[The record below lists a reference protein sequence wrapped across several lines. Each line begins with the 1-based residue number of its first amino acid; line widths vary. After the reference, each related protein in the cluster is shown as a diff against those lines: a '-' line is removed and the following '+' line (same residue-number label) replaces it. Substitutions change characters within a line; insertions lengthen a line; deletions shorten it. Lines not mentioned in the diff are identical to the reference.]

1 MLKEYINQLNKLPQK
16 IFAECVEIDA
26 KKLSIGIICAKSEI
40 SLAHKDL
47 DNVCKKVEQGV
58 LQQGATCKT
67 MYVSSIDD
75 TLLRDTATAK
85 YSLPS
90 RDITAHQVELLCATE
105 CFDGIVFVA
114 SQPNTICGMLLGAIR
129 MNIPCSFVSQGTMS
143 PIVFDGKEYGYNH
156 YAEQIALLKLGK
168 TPYASLQEIEENLP
182 FAFGTDC
189 DSYSDNSFSCL
200 LEVVGLA
207 KRDNSTTQAN
217 TIARDKIAV
226 ATGELAVA
234 LTQNKC
240 TPRRIITPS
249 MLENLVRID
258 LACGGSTTTLMNL
271 IAISKELSY
280 KNITLKTIGDIAKS
294 TPLLLTKENNNV
306 CLMKQFAN
314 AGGIL
319 AVAKSLADAELINTK
334 LELADGNTLAS
345 VLEQVT
351 ISNNSVVHS
360 VDNAVMQQSSLQVVY
375 GNVAEGGAFVRYG
388 ESKTFSGIAKVY
400 SNEEMAVEAILHRE
414 IAKGDVVVIH
424 NEGPTS
430 CPGMREITLPFALL
444 KGYRLDKDV
453 AVVTDG
459 RINDGYTGFAVGHVT
474 PETNFQTV
482 FTVLQDGDA
491 IEINVAKG
499 KITCDIKAKEVQ
511 QRLRQ
516 IDAQIGNY
524 ANPFLK
530 NWAKNCDTASNGCV
544 AVDKK

>member
-1 MLKEYINQLNKLPQK
+1 MLKEYIEQLNKLPQK
-16 IFAECVEIDA
+16 IFAESVQIDA
-26 KKLSIGIICAKSEI
+26 KKLTIGIICAQSETA
-40 SLAHKDL
+40 LAHQSL
-47 DNVCKKVEQGV
+47 QNICHKVEQGI
-58 LQQGATCKT
+58 LQQGAICKT

-75 TLLRDTATAK
+75 TLLRDTTTAK

-90 RDITAHQVELLCATE
+90 RDLTAHQVEMLCATE

-114 SQPNTICGMLLGAIR
+114 SQPNTLCGMLLGAIR
-129 MNIPCSFVSQGTMS
+129 VNIPCTFVSQGTMS

-168 TPYASLQEIEENLP
+168 TPYASLQEIEDNLP

-189 DSYSDNSFSCL
+189 DSYSDNSFNCL
-200 LEVVGLA
+200 LEVIGLA
-207 KRDNSTTQAN
+207 KRGNGTTQAN
-217 TIARDKIAV
+217 TIARNTIAT
-226 ATGELAVA
+226 ATGELAVTLA
-234 LTQNKC
+234 QNKC
-240 TPRRIITPS
+240 TPRRVITAS
-249 MLENLVRID
+249 VLENLVKID
-258 LACGGSTTTLMNL
+258 LACGGSTTTLINL
-271 IAISKELSY
+271 IAVAKELSY
-280 KNITLKTIGDIAKS
+280 KSITLKTIGDNAKKI
-294 TPLLLTKENNNV
+294 PLLLTKENDNV

-319 AVAKSLADAELINTK
+319 AVAKSLANAELIKTK
-334 LELADGNTLAS
+334 VELADGSTLAS
-345 VLEQVT
+345 LLDQVALT
-351 ISNNSVVHS
+351 NTNVVHS
-360 VDNAVMQQSSLQVVY
+360 VENAVMPQTSLQVVY
-375 GNVAEGGAFVRYG
+375 GNVAEGGAFVRYA
-388 ESKTFSGIAKVY
+388 EDKTFSGVAKVY
-400 SNEEMAVEAILHRE
+400 ANEEMAVEAILHRE
-414 IAKGDVVVIH
+414 IAKGDVLIIH

-444 KGYRLDKDV
+444 KGYGLEKDV

-459 RINDGYTGFAVGHVT
+459 RICDGYNGFAVGHVT
-474 PETNFQTV
+474 PETNYQTV

-499 KITCDIKAKEVQ
+499 KITCDIKSREVQ

-516 IDAQIGNY
+516 IDTQIGNY

>member
-16 IFAECVEIDA
+16 IFAECAEIDA
-26 KKLSIGIICAKSEI
+26 KKLSIGIICAKSDT
-40 SLAHKDL
+40 SLAHQDL
-47 DNVCKKVEQGV
+47 DKVCKKVEQGI
-58 LQQGATCKT
+58 LRQGATCKT

-75 TLLRDTATAK
+75 TLLRDTTTAK

-90 RDITAHQVELLCATE
+90 RDLTAHQVELLCATE

-129 MNIPCSFVSQGTMS
+129 VNLPCAFISQGTMS

-168 TPYASLQEIEENLP
+168 TPYASLQEIENSLP

-189 DSYSDNSFSCL
+189 DSYSDNSFNCL

-207 KRDNSTTQAN
+207 KRGNATTQSN
-217 TIARDKIAV
+217 TIARNTIAV

-234 LTQNKC
+234 LAQNKC
-240 TPRRIITPS
+240 TPRRVITPS
-249 MLENLVRID
+249 TLENLVKID

-271 IAISKELSY
+271 VAIAKELSY
-280 KNITLKTIGDIAKS
+280 KNITLKTIGDMAKS
-294 TPLLLTKENNNV
+294 TPLLLAKENGDV

-314 AGGIL
+314 AGGIF
-319 AVAKSLADAELINTK
+319 AVAKSLANAELINTNV
-334 LELADGNTLAS
+334 ELADGGNLAS
-345 VLEQVT
+345 ILEQIAIANDNVVR
-351 ISNNSVVHS
+351 SVE
-360 VDNAVMQQSSLQVVY
+360 NAVMPQTSLQVAY

-388 ESKTFSGIAKVY
+388 ENKTFSGVAKVY
-400 SNEEMAVEAILHRE
+400 ANEEMAVEAILHRE
-414 IAKGDVVVIH
+414 VAKGDVLIIH

-430 CPGMREITLPFALL
+430 CPGMREIILPFALL
-444 KGYRLDKDV
+444 KGYGLDKDV

-459 RINDGYTGFAVGHVT
+459 RISDGYNGFAVGHVT

-516 IDAQIGNY
+516 IDTQIGNY

-530 NWAKNCDTASNGCV
+530 NWARNCDTASNGCV

>member
-40 SLAHKDL
+40 SLVHKDL

-58 LQQGATCKT
+58 LQQGSTCKT

-85 YSLPS
+85 YSLPT
-90 RDITAHQVELLCATE
+90 RDLTAHQVELLCATE

-129 MNIPCSFVSQGTMS
+129 MNIPCAFVSQGTMS

-156 YAEQIALLKLGK
+156 YAEQVALLKLGK
-168 TPYASLQEIEENLP
+168 TPYASLQEIEENLSS
-182 FAFGTDC
+182 AFGTDC
-189 DSYSDNSFSCL
+189 DSYSDNSFNCL

-207 KRDNSTTQAN
+207 KRGNATTQAN
-217 TIARDKIAV
+217 TIARNEIAIT
-226 ATGELAVA
+226 TGELAVTLA
-234 LTQNKC
+234 LNKC
-240 TPRRIITPS
+240 TPRRVITAPV
-249 MLENLVRID
+249 LENLVKID

-271 IAISKELSY
+271 IAISKELSH
-280 KNITLKTIGDIAKS
+280 KNITLKAICDIAKKI
-294 TPLLLTKENNNV
+294 PLLLTKESDNL

-319 AVAKSLADAELINTK
+319 AIAKSLADAELIDTNV
-334 LELADGNTLAS
+334 ELPDNNTLANILNEI
-345 VLEQVT
+345 V
-351 ISNNSVVHS
+351 ISNNNVVRSVE
-360 VDNAVMQQSSLQVVY
+360 NAVMPQTSLQVVY
-375 GNVAEGGAFVRYG
+375 GNVAESGAFVRYT
-388 ESKTFSGIAKVY
+388 ESKTFNGVAKVY
-400 SNEEMAVEAILHRE
+400 ANEEMAVEAILHRE
-414 IAKGDVVVIH
+414 IAKGDVIVIH

-430 CPGMREITLPFALL
+430 CPGMREIILPFALL
-444 KGYRLDKDV
+444 KGYGLDKDV
-453 AVVTDG
+453 AVATDG
-459 RINDGYTGFAVGHVT
+459 RISDNYTGFAVGHVT

-491 IEINVAKG
+491 IEINVTKG
-499 KITCDIKAKEVQ
+499 KITCDVKAKEVQ

-516 IDAQIGNY
+516 IDTQIGNY